1 MPNQS
6 CYIITMHCPLN
17 YGAILQTY
25 ALQTYIESLGVNV
38 RVIDYRP
45 DYIVDNQ
52 SYMYIGDDRFKRS
65 AILRWVYRLSKAPSK
80 YKRIKAFKL
89 FSNNELHLTP
99 TFHSFAEIKEA
110 NLIGDLFICGSD
122 QIWNVVSGAYK
133 DPSYFLGFVPDN
145 VKKISYAASGNLS
158 ITDETKEITLPMI
171 NRIDCISM
179 REESTIE
186 NIQPYINKAISHVC
200 DPVFLLSP
208 ESWRMLYK
216 QHSRLR
222 LKDKYVL
229 VYPMGSGADKAIQKA
244 SIIAKQLHLPLYLI
258 SASQRRDSRISK
270 QFNVSPYEFLSL
282 IDNAEFIVTNSFH
295 GTSFSIIF
303 KKQFWTTV
311 AEGSNQRITSL
322 LAKAG
327 LQDRLLFGDCLPD
340 YDSLIDYNNTL
351 DDLGEFIN
359 LSQEFIH
366 KSFYE

>member
-1 MPNQS
+1 MS
-6 CYIITMHCPLN
+6 KTAFIITMHCPLN

-25 ALQTYIESLGVNV
+25 ALQTYIESLGIKV

-45 DYIVDNQ
+45 EYIVDDQ
-52 SYMYIGDDRFKRS
+52 SYMYVGDVRFKRL
-65 AILRWVYRLSKAPSK
+65 AILRWAYRLSKAPSK
-80 YKRIKAFKL
+80 FKRIKAFKL

-99 TFHSFAEIKEA
+99 TFHTFAEIKAA
-110 NLIGDLFICGSD
+110 NLIGDFFICGSD

-145 VKKISYAASGNLS
+145 IKKISYAASGNLP
-158 ITDETKEITLPMI
+158 ITNETKDITIPMI

-186 NIQPYINKAISHVC
+186 TIQPYVNKAISHVC
-200 DPVFLLSP
+200 DPVFLLSS

-216 QHSRLR
+216 GHSRLR
-222 LKDKYVL
+222 LKGKYVL
-229 VYPMGSGADKAIQKA
+229 AYPMGNGVDKVIQKA
-244 SIIAKQLHLPLYLI
+244 IRIANHLNLPVYLL
-258 SASQRRDSRISK
+258 SASQRRDSRITK
-270 QFNVSPYEFLSL
+270 QFNVNPYDFLSL
-282 IDNAEFIVTNSFH
+282 IDNAEVIVTNSFH

-327 LQDRLLFGDCLPD
+327 LQDRLLIDDCLPD
-340 YDSLIDYNNTL
+340 LDSVIDYNNKL
-351 DDLGEFIN
+351 NVLQG
-359 LSQEFIH
+359 FIH
-366 KSFYE
+366 QSKDFVHSSLL